1 MEDTG
6 GSQGEGLVETTQR
19 QNYNLQRL
27 IEAVGTLLAGSHE
40 LLKRL
45 QPVERA
51 RGQTAR
57 RHPPGCRSTAFRP
70 GETLTSEKL
79 TLGRNCL
86 LDSAFGCEATCIR
99 LPPPG

>member
-27 IEAVGTLLAGSHE
+27 IDAVGTLLAGSHE

-45 QPVERA
+45 QPAERA
-51 RGQTAR
+51 RGQTRA
-57 RHPPGCRSTAFRP
+57 G
-70 GETLTSEKL
+70 TSQ
-79 TLGRNCL
+79 
-86 LDSAFGCEATCIR
+86 AAA
-99 LPPPG
+99 PPPSGQEKS